1 MEQVLRNGE
10 TYSERKL
17 TELLEYATDDLEPGP
32 GYSLRL
38 EGVAPTRV
46 ALHELEARFGIEIDA
61 EQGASIQFSYSEEG
75 DHLVLESLFLSAK
88 SVDGEAGFSYTSR
101 GYVDVLRIKG
111 TDLAQ
116 DRQKAPD
123 DETMLYYLSQFGI
136 KDMPHCSD
144 PQFKA
149 WQAHLLGQTRAWH
162 LVEQVEV
169 PFAISDQSMQ
179 TTTLAHEVVVDEAT
193 SDIQSLRSMKNKII
207 LFHGAEGEDHS
218 ESVLELSTD
227 AAKRT
232 LRHYLTSFSI
242 KNDPFVINSESVIE
256 SNRPQALPITAE
268 NFDELANDLRE
279 VIHQR
284 QLMKQD

>member
-17 TELLEYATDDLEPGP
+17 TELLQYATDDLEPGP

-46 ALHELEARFGIEIDA
+46 ALHELEARFGVEIDA
-61 EQGASIQFSYSEEG
+61 RQGASLQFSYSEEG
-75 DHLVLESLFLSAK
+75 DHLVLDSLFLDTKSA
-88 SVDGEAGFSYTSR
+88 DGKVGFSYTSL
-101 GYVDVLRIKG
+101 GYVDVLMING
-111 TDLAQ
+111 TDSAQ
-116 DRQKAPD
+116 DRQEMPS

-136 KDMPHCSD
+136 KDMPRCSD

-162 LVEQVEV
+162 LVEKVEV

-179 TTTLAHEVVVDEAT
+179 TTTLAHEVVVNEAT
-193 SDIQSLRSMKNKII
+193 SDIQSLRSMKNTII
-207 LFHGAEGEDHS
+207 QFHGDAGNDHT

-227 AAKRT
+227 AAKQT
-232 LRHYLTSFSI
+232 LRHYLTSYNV
-242 KNDPFVINSESVIE
+242 KNDPFVLNGEPVIE
-256 SNRPQALPITAE
+256 SGKPQ
-268 NFDELANDLRE
+268 
-279 VIHQR
+279 
-284 QLMKQD
+284 